1 MEKVKEFVL
10 EKKRILLISLSIIC
24 FILLLVYFVVSNN
37 KSEKIVNTKVEE
49 KFSSEEK
56 LEETPKEEVKEIEK
70 EKTIFVD
77 VKGEVK
83 KPGVYELSLGKRVI
97 DAINTAGGLTKNAY
111 TKYINLSKV
120 LSDECVIIVNNKSEI
135 KKIEEKK
142 NIEEIIIN
150 DNTSVSVK
158 ESEVITNDVD
168 KTKEEVKKDEK
179 KDESKEEVKK
189 EEVKNEE
196 KTDNVKEDVKD
207 NLNTLVNINSA
218 SLDELMSINGIGE
231 SKAKAI
237 IEYRNSN
244 GLFKSIEEIKNV
256 SGIGDK
262 LYDKI
267 KENITVK

>member
-10 EKKRILLISLSIIC
+10 EKKRILLISLFIIC

-56 LEETPKEEVKEIEK
+56 LEETPKEEVKEI

-142 NIEEIIIN
+142 NIEEIKIN

-168 KTKEEVKKDEK
+168 KTKEEVKTDEVK
-179 KDESKEEVKK
+179 SEVEKEENK
-189 EEVKNEE
+189 ED
-196 KTDNVKEDVKD
+196 KTDNVKEEVKD

-218 SLDELMSINGIGE
+218 SVDELMSINGIGE

-244 GLFKSIEEIKNV
+244 GLFKSIDEIKNV

>member
-37 KSEKIVNTKVEE
+37 KSEKVVNTKVEE

-83 KPGVYELSLGKRVI
+83 KPGVYELGLGKRVI

-168 KTKEEVKKDEK
+168 KTKEEVKNEVK
-179 KDESKEEVKK
+179 KEEVKEDVK
-189 EEVKNEE
+189 NEVKNEE
-196 KTDNVKEDVKD
+196 KTDNVKENVKD

>member
-10 EKKRILLISLSIIC
+10 EKKRILLISLFIIC

-56 LEETPKEEVKEIEK
+56 LKETPKEEVKEI

-142 NIEEIIIN
+142 NIEEIKIN

-168 KTKEEVKKDEK
+168 KTKEEVKTDEVK
-179 KDESKEEVKK
+179 SEVEKEENK
-189 EEVKNEE
+189 ED
-196 KTDNVKEDVKD
+196 KTDNVKEEVKD

-218 SLDELMSINGIGE
+218 SVDELMSINGIGE

-244 GLFKSIEEIKNV
+244 GLFKSIDEIKNV

>member
-168 KTKEEVKKDEK
+168 KTKK
-179 KDESKEEVKK
+179 EVKK
-189 EEVKNEE
+189 EEKKDEVKNEE

>member
-10 EKKRILLISLSIIC
+10 EKKRILLISLFIIC

-83 KPGVYELSLGKRVI
+83 MPGVYELGLGKRVI

-168 KTKEEVKKDEK
+168 KTKEEVKKEEK
-179 KDESKEEVKK
+179 KEEVKEDVK
-189 EEVKNEE
+189 NEEKNEE